1 MNHMDPFLLEDDLA
15 SAEQHAAGCPECRE
29 ALDDWKEISA
39 TAKTLRVTW
48 ESQLRLPEEPS
59 RFWRIAAAVLLTASI
74 GATSWYAVRKGS
86 RDAAFDQ
93 QILRV
98 TALDEVERAERAHLA
113 AIGQLEK
120 LAEPALEEANT
131 PLLLSYKEKL
141 MLLDDAIAE
150 CRTNIDQNQQN
161 AHLRKE
167 LLAIYSLKQR
177 ALQEVVREGT
187 HAQQ

>member
-1 MNHMDPFLLEDDLA
+1 MNHIENFLLDDDLA
-15 SAEQHAAGCPECRE
+15 AAELHAANCPECRE
-29 ALDDWKEISA
+29 VLGDWKDISA

-48 ESQLRLPEEPS
+48 ESELRLPEEPS
-59 RFWRIAAAVLLTASI
+59 RFWRIAAAILLVASI
-74 GATSWYAVRKGS
+74 GATSWYVVRKGS

-113 AIGQLEK
+113 AIDQLEK
-120 LAEPALEEANT
+120 LTEAKLEDADT

-150 CRTNIDQNQQN
+150 CRLSIDQNQQN

-177 ALQEVVREGT
+177 ALQDVVREGT
-187 HAQQ
+187 HAQ